1 MRLAAGMP
9 TSRTRTLAKAAETLG
24 GEQALAEA
32 LGVNVYALA
41 GWLRGTIQLP
51 DAPYFAALDIVA
63 NGPFNNRSA
72 ATPAESCVLSP
83 RRHGVAQLVERIE
96 FDPAGEGRMHLPDR
110 RERRAVRR
118 RHPRGGRRFGQTGV

>member
-24 GEQALAEA
+24 GEQALAVA

-63 NGPFNNRSA
+63 DGPFNNK
-72 ATPAESCVLSP
+72 
-83 RRHGVAQLVERIE
+83 ER
-96 FDPAGEGRMHLPDR
+96 G
-110 RERRAVRR
+110 
-118 RHPRGGRRFGQTGV
+118 